1 MPEWGKIFADPE
13 MQSQAPEPALMELLP
28 VWQAAGCRRVLDAG
42 CGVGRQLLPLVQAGF
57 LVWGADL
64 DAEVLR
70 ILQPRLTTAPVEAG
84 RVLLAR
90 ADLKRLP
97 FPAAAFDLGVSINVI
112 NHGLAADF
120 RDFCRELDRILKPGG
135 QLFIKVS
142 PWAFAELVRLPQTRE
157 LEPGT
162 LVNIATPDGDLV
174 HHFPTPEELLAQFPG
189 YEVRRCETILSPIVF
204 MDQVAFPQLILWG
217 RKVSSKQGAVSK

>member
-1 MPEWGKIFADPE
+1 MPEWGKLFSDPQ
-13 MQSQAPEPALMELLP
+13 MQSRGPEPALMEMLP

-42 CGVGRQLLPLVQAGF
+42 CGVGRHLLPLLQSGF

-70 ILQPRLTTAPVEAG
+70 ILQQRLTATPTEAG
-84 RVLLAR
+84 QVLLAR

-97 FPAAAFDLGVSINVI
+97 FPAAAFDLAVSINVI

-120 RDFCRELDRILKPGG
+120 RDYCRELDRILKPGG
-135 QLFIKVS
+135 HLFINVS
-142 PWAFAELVRLPQTRE
+142 PRAFAELVRLPQTLE

-174 HHFPTPEELLAQFPG
+174 HHFPTPEELPAQFPG
-189 YEVRRCETILSPIVF
+189 YEVRRCDTILSPIVF
-204 MDQVAFPQLILWG
+204 MDLVELPQLIFWG
-217 RKVSSKQGAVSK
+217 RKVSNEQ